1 MVISKRDRVAIVM
14 STISLCF
21 IILCFLED
29 EEFGIIVSFFLI
41 SYWGYRFV
49 KNDIS
54 FLKIKED

>member
-1 MVISKRDRVAIVM
+1 MVISKRDRVAIVI
-14 STISLCF
+14 SIISLCL
-21 IILCFLED
+21 IILCFLEND
-29 EEFGIIVSFFLI
+29 KLGIIASFLPM